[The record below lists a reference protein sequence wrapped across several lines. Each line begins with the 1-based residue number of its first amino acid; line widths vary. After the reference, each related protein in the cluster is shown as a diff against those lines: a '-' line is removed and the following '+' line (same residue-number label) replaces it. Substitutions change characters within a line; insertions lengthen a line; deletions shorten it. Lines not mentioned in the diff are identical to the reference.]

1 MNNAFTVFA
10 VDDDPMIQDILRA
23 ILEPSYQLE
32 VFSSAEACQAGMA
45 AVRPDCL
52 LLDIGLPGMDG
63 YQFCRL
69 LKDEGAH
76 RDIPVTFISSHDT
89 IDSRL
94 KGYDAGAEDFI
105 VKPFE
110 PVELLRK
117 LKVAEHFVANRRSLQ
132 EQARASAELS
142 TMAMASMGDSG
153 LILQYM
159 GKLIN
164 WYDEKDIAA
173 GTLELLRQFSV
184 DGVVQ
189 TRVGDRIHTASAA
202 GTDLPLEVS
211 VLNHVRTM
219 DRIFEFRNRG
229 VYNYGHITIMVNNM
243 PVDDAVLCG
252 RIRDNLAMAAQGAA
266 SRLEALETEE
276 SNRRNQEAVLQAVNA
291 IQTTLDSLNQANLQN
306 RYELSQMIYQF
317 EQTLSRT
324 FVRLGLADSQEREI
338 EAKVGE
344 FTRQLVDQMDQSE
357 GLQQSLEALSDKLR
371 RLRPAQR

>member
-23 ILEPSYQLE
+23 ILEPSYQVE

-117 LKVAEHFVANRRSLQ
+117 LKVAENFVANRRSLQ

-184 DGVVQ
+184 EGVVQ

-229 VYNYGHITIMVNNM
+229 VYNYGRITIMVNNM

>member
-10 VDDDPMIQDILRA
+10 VDDDPMIQDILRG
-23 ILEPSYQLE
+23 ILEPAYQVE

-69 LKDEGAH
+69 LKDGEAH

-117 LKVAEHFVANRRSLQ
+117 LKVAENFVANRRSLQ
-132 EQARASAELS
+132 EQARASAALS
-142 TMAMASMGDSG
+142 TMAIASMGDSG
-153 LILQYM
+153 LVLQYM

-173 GTLELLRQFSV
+173 GTLELLHQFSV

-189 TRVGDRIHTASAA
+189 TRVGERVHTASAA

-229 VYNYGHITIMVNNM
+229 VYNYGRITVMVNNM

-291 IQTTLDSLNQANLQN
+291 IQTTLDTLNQANLQN

-338 EAKVGE
+338 ETRVGE

-357 GLQQSLEALSDKLR
+357 GLQQSLEALSDKLH
-371 RLRPAQR
+371 RLRPGQR